1 MSLFVDYPFH
11 NSVYFRNKFGSPGCN
26 RSTMEDGWSSRN
38 RQHHS
43 TPPISGAPSCTTVF
57 RSPDRPPLANRVLLT
72 MGLSKT
78 EINFRRLLAAA
89 PQQHHQSKLIHY
101 VGTLRE
107 QLEQLAAERTPE
119 GLPRISKATL
129 SDYSEKVEA
138 IAANLVSLELNT
150 VESLDPPTAETSVN
164 QTTTK
169 TEEHIISPSPGLR
182 RRIAP
187 SLTSED
193 RSQSTIDASDS
204 ATVKLDAAAQ
214 AHITK
219 HRKLQEDLTDE
230 MVGLARQLK
239 ESTLMMNQSIKNTEK
254 ILDSTEEAVERSL
267 ASTGRANTQAMAIY
281 SESSKTSCFTWLV
294 MLLMTCIFV
303 MVVLLIKVT

>member
-1 MSLFVDYPFH
+1 
-11 NSVYFRNKFGSPGCN
+11 
-26 RSTMEDGWSSRN
+26 
-38 RQHHS
+38 
-43 TPPISGAPSCTTVF
+43 
-57 RSPDRPPLANRVLLT
+57 

-78 EINFRRLLAAA
+78 EINFRRLLATA
-89 PQQHHQSKLIHY
+89 PQQKHQSKLIHY
-101 VGTLRE
+101 VSTLRE
-107 QLEQLAAERTPE
+107 LLEQLAAERTPE

-129 SDYSEKVEA
+129 SDYSEKIEA
-138 IAANLVSLELNT
+138 IAANLASSELNA
-150 VESLDPPTAETSVN
+150 EDSPEPPTIEASVN
-164 QTTTK
+164 QKSAK
-169 TEEHIISPSPGLR
+169 TEEQSVSASPGLR
-182 RRIAP
+182 RRVVPP
-187 SLTSED
+187 STVEA
-193 RSQSTIDASDS
+193 RSQNTDDATDS
-204 ATVKLDAAAQ
+204 AAIKLDAAAQ

-267 ASTGRANTQAMAIY
+267 ASTGRANTQAMDIY
-281 SESSKTSCFTWLV
+281 SQSSKTSCFTWLV